1 MRVRILLL
9 AALVAAT
16 SGCSTLRDVFSSK
29 ASKAIEPAELPELQE
44 TLAIERVWSVKLGDG
59 QSRQGLRQ
67 KPAIEGDRL
76 FVSNDEGRVL
86 ALDAG
91 TGKVLWDSEAV
102 ATGRMGSVWKFWQRR
117 TLEGGLSGGPGVG
130 NGLVIAGGRNGEV
143 VALDVESGTE
153 RWRAKV
159 TSEVA
164 STPLVAGDRVI
175 VRSTDGR
182 SFGLDAADGTR
193 RWVFDRGVPILNT
206 RGTSSPVSDGQLV
219 YLGHD
224 DGVLSAVTI
233 QEGTEVWNQRVAE
246 PEGRSDLDR
255 MADID
260 GEIAVGYGEVFA
272 SSVKGYTMGV
282 ATQNGQPLWTR
293 DAGGFAG
300 VTLLSDR
307 VVVSD
312 ATGTLWALERGNGTA
327 LWKQDVFARR
337 WLTTAAVQ
345 GDYLVVGDVEG
356 WLHWVRASDG
366 VVVGRYRH
374 EKDPVRGTPQVSA
387 SGLLYV
393 VGSEGRLSAYRLP

>member
-1 MRVRILLL
+1 MRARILLL
-9 AALVAAT
+9 AALVAAL
-16 SGCSTLRDVFSSK
+16 SGCSTLRNVFSSK
-29 ASKAIEPAELPELQE
+29 ASKAAEPAELPVLQE
-44 TLAIERVWSVKLGDG
+44 TLAVERVWSVKLGDG

-76 FVSNDEGRVL
+76 YVSNDEGRVL
-86 ALDAG
+86 ALDANTG
-91 TGKVLWDSEAV
+91 DLRWDSQAVETGKV
-102 ATGRMGSVWKFWQRR
+102 GSIWKFWQRR

-130 NGLVIAGGRNGEV
+130 NGLVVAGGRNGEV
-143 VALDVESGTE
+143 IALDAETGAE
-153 RWRAKV
+153 RWRAQV

-164 STPLVAGDRVI
+164 STPLVAGERVI
-175 VRSTDGR
+175 IRSTDGR
-182 SFGLDAADGTR
+182 TFGLDAADGTR
-193 RWVFDRGVPILNT
+193 RWVFDRSVPILNT
-206 RGTSSPVSDGQLV
+206 RGTASPVSDGQLV

-224 DGVLSAVTI
+224 DGVLIALTV
-233 QEGTEVWNQRVAE
+233 QDGNEVWAQRVAE
-246 PEGRSDLDR
+246 PDGRSDLDR

-282 ATQNGQPLWTR
+282 SSQNGQPLWTR
-293 DAGGFAG
+293 DSGGFAG
-300 VTLLSDR
+300 VALLADR

-312 ATGTLWALERGNGTA
+312 PSGTLWALERGNGTA

-374 EKDPVRGTPQVSA
+374 EKEPVRGTPQVSA